1 VGHVY
6 LGQRIMEERV
16 ILVDE
21 SDREIG
27 SEEKLEAHRQGKLHR
42 AFSIFV
48 FNPDGQILLQKRSG
62 RKYHSSGLWSNTC
75 CSHPQPGQ
83 RIESEVQR
91 KLKQEMG
98 FDCEPQWI
106 FNFSYKVEFENHL
119 IEHEIDHVFIGR
131 YDGSPTPNPDEVDD
145 WKWMDL
151 ETLVLD
157 VKKNPEIYTY
167 WLRSCIDQVLEFW
180 VAERF

>member
-1 VGHVY
+1 
-6 LGQRIMEERV
+6 MEERV

-27 SEEKLEAHRQGKLHR
+27 SEDKLEAHRQGKLHR

-48 FNPDGQILLQKRSG
+48 FNPDGQILLQKRSTK
-62 RKYHSSGLWSNTC
+62 KYHSDGLWTNTC
-75 CSHPQPGQ
+75 CSHPRPGEP
-83 RIESEVQR
+83 IDEEVQR

-98 FDCEPQWI
+98 FQCDLQWI
-106 FNFSYKVEFENHL
+106 FNFTYKVQFKNSL
-119 IEHEIDHVFIGR
+119 IEHELDHVFIGR
-131 YDGSPTPNPDEVDD
+131 YDGSPQPNPDEVDD

-151 ETLVLD
+151 EALIND
-157 VKKNPEIYTY
+157 VKVNPEIYSY
-167 WLRSCIDQVLEFW
+167 WLKICIDQVLEFW

>member
-1 VGHVY
+1 
-6 LGQRIMEERV
+6 MEERV

-48 FNPDGQILLQKRSG
+48 FNREGQVLLQKRSPQ
-62 RKYHSSGLWSNTC
+62 KYHSDGLWTNTC
-75 CSHPQPGQ
+75 CSHPRPG
-83 RIESEVQR
+83 EPMELEVQR

-98 FDCEPQWI
+98 FECDLQWI
-106 FNFSYKVEFENHL
+106 FNFTYKVQFKNHL
-119 IEHEIDHVFIGR
+119 IENEVDHVFIGR
-131 YDGSPTPNPDEVDD
+131 FDGSPKPNADEVVD

-151 ETLVLD
+151 ETLVVD
-157 VKKNPEIYTY
+157 VKKNPESYSY
-167 WLRSCIDQVLEFW
+167 WLKTCIDQVLEFW

>member
-1 VGHVY
+1 
-6 LGQRIMEERV
+6 MEDRV

-21 SDREIG
+21 SDQEIG

-48 FNPDGQILLQKRSG
+48 FNPEGQVLLQKRSTK
-62 RKYHSSGLWSNTC
+62 KYHSDGLWTNTC
-75 CSHPQPGQ
+75 CSHPRPGEPMEKE
-83 RIESEVQR
+83 IQR
-91 KLKQEMG
+91 KLEQEMG
-98 FDCEPQWI
+98 FECDLQWI
-106 FNFSYKVEFENHL
+106 FNFTYKVEFQNQL

-131 YDGSPTPNPDEVDD
+131 YDGSPKPNPEEVDD

-151 ETLVLD
+151 EALINDLKT
-157 VKKNPEIYTY
+157 NPETYSY
-167 WLRSCIDQVLEFW
+167 WLKMCIDQVLEFW